1 MTIRRRGNGFQVDV
15 AVDGTRWR
23 GAAETERE
31 AKIIEAQVR
40 ADLVAGKPVAQV
52 SRGVVAN
59 TLGQLQRRVCAQV
72 WAGTKNEKGA
82 VMNAKAAVRYFG
94 AELPVTAMTTSRIDE
109 YILHLE
115 AAGNSNATINRKL
128 AALSKM
134 LRFAHRRGWIDT
146 MPHFERRQEGQ
157 GRIRYLTDVE
167 VARLLETGWEQGYE
181 DHADLWM
188 FLVDTGLRVGE
199 ALKLTW
205 ADVHTFAGPPGA
217 PHREDRVTVRGSKNG
232 ESRTVPL
239 TARCGKM
246 LRSRWVRTKPFGM
259 TYHSARHVIDKIK
272 PRAGLGSD
280 VVLHTMRHTCA
291 SRLVQAGVPIL
302 TVKEWLGHKSI
313 QVTMR
318 YAHLAPK
325 NLFDAAR
332 ALEP

>member
-1 MTIRRRGNGFQVDV
+1 MPIRRRGNKFQIDV
-15 AVDGTRWR
+15 AVAGVRWR

-31 AKIIEAQVR
+31 ALIVEAQVR
-40 ADLVAGKPVAQV
+40 ADLLAGKPVAQV
-52 SRGVVAN
+52 TRGVVVN
-59 TLGQLQRRVCAQV
+59 SLGQLQRRVVAQV
-72 WAGTKNEKGA
+72 WKGTKAEVSA
-82 VMNAKAAVRYFG
+82 TLNAQAAVNFFG
-94 AELPVTAMTTSRIDE
+94 AECHIGALSTARIDE

-115 AAGNSNATINRKL
+115 TRGNANGTINRKL

-134 LRFAHRRGWIDT
+134 LRFAHRRDWIEN

-157 GRIRYLTDVE
+157 GRTRFLTVDE
-167 VARLLETGWEQGYE
+167 AERLLEAGRLGGYD

-188 FLVDTGLRVGE
+188 FLIDTGLRMGE

-205 ADVHTFAGPPGA
+205 ADVYTFTGPAGA
-217 PHREDRVTVRGSKNG
+217 LNREDRVTVWGSKNG

-239 TARCGKM
+239 TARSSKM
-246 LRSRWVRTKPFGM
+246 LRQRWEYAKPFGM

-272 PRAGLGSD
+272 PRAGLGPD

-325 NLFDAAR
+325 NLYDAR
-332 ALEP
+332 EALEA

>member
-1 MTIRRRGNGFQVDV
+1 MTTRRRGNKFQIDV
-15 AVDGTRWR
+15 AVNGLRWR
-23 GAAETERE
+23 GTAETERE

-59 TLGQLQRRVCAQV
+59 TLGQLQRRVCTQV

-82 VMNAKAAVRYFG
+82 VMNAKAAVNYFG

-115 AAGNSNATINRKL
+115 AAGNSNGTINRKL

-134 LRFAHRRGWIDT
+134 LRFAHRRGWIET
-146 MPHFERRQEGQ
+146 LPHFERRQEGQ

-167 VARLLETGWEQGYE
+167 VDGLLATGRQQGYD
-181 DHADLWM
+181 DHADLWL
-188 FLVDTGLRVGE
+188 FLVDTGLRMGE

-205 ADVHTFAGPPGA
+205 ADVTLGKDAC
-217 PHREDRVTVRGSKNG
+217 VTVWGSKNG

-239 TARCGKM
+239 TSRAAYA
-246 LRSRWVRTKPFGM
+246 LRRREECEEPFGM

-272 PRAGLGSD
+272 PRAGLGPD